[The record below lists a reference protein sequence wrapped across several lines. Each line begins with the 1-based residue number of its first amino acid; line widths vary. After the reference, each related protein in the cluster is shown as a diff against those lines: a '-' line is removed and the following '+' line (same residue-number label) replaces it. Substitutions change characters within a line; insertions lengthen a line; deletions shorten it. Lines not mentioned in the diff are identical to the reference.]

1 VQLRIHNSDAA
12 FGVARSCSRSQLEAY
27 PRAGGDNGIRRAGM
41 SRSSSLS
48 SLVAAVK
55 KPLAELSNSLNSKKK
70 CPSKKAV
77 SSFLP
82 EVEDELLNMILSKPP
97 KYYER
102 KQKKDRSEF
111 GSEEIK
117 KQETNSL
124 LSLRETAS
132 GKEIK
137 GNSPLAVEP
146 AGLGPS
152 DAVRANFKKDSD
164 GNGYVKDK
172 KVSNLAKRRAE
183 NAIATGLRP
192 LCLTPLVTKKQPMI
206 ALPNAM

>member
-1 VQLRIHNSDAA
+1 MN
-12 FGVARSCSRSQLEAY
+12 
-27 PRAGGDNGIRRAGM
+27 
-41 SRSSSLS
+41 RSSSLS
-48 SLVAAVK
+48 SLVAAVQ
-55 KPLAELSNSLNSKKK
+55 KPLAQLSHSINAKKK
-70 CPSKKAV
+70 CPAKKTV

-82 EVEDELLNMILSKPP
+82 EVEDELLSMILSKPP
-97 KYYER
+97 KYFER
-102 KQKKDRSEF
+102 KQKKERSEF
-111 GSEEIK
+111 ALEETK

-146 AGLGPS
+146 AGLELS
-152 DAVRANFKKDSD
+152 DAVRANSKKDSD

-192 LCLTPLVTKKQPMI
+192 LCLTPLVTKQQPMI